1 MGTEIVST
9 FTEALSSLAAGVAS
23 TVVATFNAI
32 MMTSEGKLSNVAIYG
47 IVFLAVSLGIGLVKK
62 FTAKAG

>member
-1 MGTEIVST
+1 MGAEIITT
-9 FTEALSSLAAGVAS
+9 FTDALSSLASGVAS

-32 MMTSEGKLSNVAIYG
+32 MMTSEGKLSNIAIYG

>member
-1 MGTEIVST
+1 MGADIITT
-9 FTEALSSLAAGVAS
+9 FTDSLSSLASGVAS

-47 IVFLAVSLGIGLVKK
+47 IVFLAVSLGIGLVNK
-62 FTAKAG
+62 FTAKVA